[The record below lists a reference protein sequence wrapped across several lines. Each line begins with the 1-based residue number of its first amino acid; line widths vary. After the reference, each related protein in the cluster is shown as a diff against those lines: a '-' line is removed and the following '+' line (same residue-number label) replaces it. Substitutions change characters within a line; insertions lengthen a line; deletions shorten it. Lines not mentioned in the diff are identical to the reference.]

1 MVYSVMVVDDDIATL
16 DVMNLILRRIGY
28 EPHTSR
34 NGLEA
39 LEWLGVN
46 CPDLILLDL
55 QMVPI
60 DGWEFLRRLRQDTL
74 LHQAP
79 VMLFTARPLFDE
91 EKERAE
97 RSVVKVLEKPIAPLE
112 LKKELA
118 IFFGKSNKSAHPGI
132 PPAMPDAADNKGTG
146 DQGSQ
151 QEQG

>member
-1 MVYSVMVVDDDIATL
+1 MAYKVMVVDDDIATL
-16 DVMNLILRRIGY
+16 EVMNLILKRIGY
-28 EPHTSR
+28 EPYTSR

-39 LEWLGVN
+39 LALLN
-46 CPDLILLDL
+46 DHRPDLILLDL

-60 DGWEFLRRLRQDTL
+60 DGWEFLRKLRADQS

-97 RSVVKVLEKPIAPLE
+97 RQVIKVLEKPISPLE

-118 IFFGKSNKSAHPGI
+118 IFFEERKDERHL
-132 PPAMPDAADNKGTG
+132 
-146 DQGSQ
+146 QGRHLQ
-151 QEQG
+151 RTR

>member
-1 MVYSVMVVDDDIATL
+1 MVYSVMVVDDDVATL
-16 DVMNLILRRIGY
+16 EVMNLILRRIGY

-39 LEWLGVN
+39 LEWLGAH

-60 DGWEFLRRLRQDTL
+60 DGWEFLRKLREDQS

-91 EKERAE
+91 EKDKAE

-118 IFFGKSNKSAHPGI
+118 IFFGEKH
-132 PPAMPDAADNKGTG
+132 
-146 DQGSQ
+146 
-151 QEQG
+151 